1 MIKNFLTR
9 AFTSIF
15 IFIIFGAI
23 VLSSLFPFAFEI
35 TISFLSAFCV
45 YEALNAIKIKSHK
58 MLFALA
64 LLYAVAIPLMFAI
77 VSNFFVSYAIATVV
91 FVYLFNIFAMYKFKD
106 VKFFDSA
113 SSIYLTVV
121 ITSFLTSIIILTR
134 TFEHGL
140 FYLIVAIVCFAWATD
155 IFAYVFGVLFGK
167 HRFSPNISPKKSLEG
182 SIGGTLTCVAVTV
195 GAFYIYQSI
204 ADIEFN
210 LITVI
215 IYALICC
222 LVGQIGDFSFSYI
235 KRSFGIK
242 DFGNLLPGHG
252 GVLDRL
258 DSLIF
263 ISPMFMLLL
272 TVSPLVF

>member
-23 VLSSLFPFAFEI
+23 VLSSFFPYVFEA
-35 TISFLSAFCV
+35 TISLLSAFCV
-45 YEALNAIKIKSHK
+45 YEAFNAIKVKNHK
-58 MLFALA
+58 TLLVLA
-64 LLYAVAIPLMFAI
+64 LLYAVSIPLLFA
-77 VSNFFVSYAIATVV
+77 VTSKFFVYYALITVA
-91 FVYLFNIFAMYKFKD
+91 FIYIFNVFAMYKFKD

-140 FYLIVAIVCFAWATD
+140 FYLILCIVCFAWATD

-182 SIGGTLTCVAVTV
+182 SIGGTLTCVATSV
-195 GAFYIYQSI
+195 GAFYIYQVI
-204 ADIEFN
+204 ADIQFS
-210 LITVI
+210 LVTILV
-215 IYALICC
+215 YALICS
-222 LVGQIGDFSFSYI
+222 LVGQIGDFSFSFI

-263 ISPMFMLLL
+263 ISPMFLLLL
-272 TVSPLVF
+272 TVHPII

>member
-15 IFIIFGAI
+15 IFLIFGAI
-23 VLSSLFPFAFEI
+23 VISSLFPYAFEI
-35 TISFLSAFCV
+35 TISLLSAFCV
-45 YEALNAIKIKSHK
+45 YEALNAIKIKKHK
-58 MLFALA
+58 TLVVFSI
-64 LLYAVAIPLMFAI
+64 LYSVSIPVLYSFT
-77 VSNFFVSYAIATVV
+77 SKFFVYYTLVTVA
-91 FVYLFNIFAMYKFKD
+91 FVYLFNVFSMCKFKD

-121 ITSFLTSIIILTR
+121 ITSFLTSIVILTR

-140 FYLIVAIVCFAWATD
+140 FYLILCIVCFAWATD

-167 HRFSPNISPKKSLEG
+167 NRFSPNISPKKSIEG
-182 SIGGTLTCVAVTV
+182 SIGGTLTSVASTV
-195 GAFYIYQSI
+195 GAMYIYQSI
-204 ADIEFN
+204 ADIEFS
-210 LITVI
+210 LVTVI
-215 IYALICC
+215 VYALICSI
-222 LVGQIGDFSFSYI
+222 VGQIGDFSFSYI

-263 ISPMFMLLL
+263 ISPIFCLLL
-272 TVSPLVF
+272 TINQFIC